1 MRLPEVYDA
10 PPPSLLLSLNGW
22 QSLAQPIGREWYEYT
37 FELPAGVG
45 ETGLNDVWLHFSQVT
60 TLPRP
65 NPETPPLD
73 ITAISAGEEV
83 GGFGHIFFN
92 GYEVSPNERG
102 YNVALRGVD
111 GELAVQS
118 FDTHLNPAEGEAL
131 TNFIRAATLP
141 QTLIVVA
148 AADEASLNLSEA
160 AVHELQHT
168 TGARGDLRGCFRCS
182 QALIRTADGQTLE
195 ALDPLRPVGITT
207 GLGLT
212 EPRVAAVVD
221 WVRVELLP

>member
-1 MRLPEVYDA
+1 
-10 PPPSLLLSLNGW
+10 
-22 QSLAQPIGREWYEYT
+22 
-37 FELPAGVG
+37 VG
-45 ETGLNDVWLHFSQVT
+45 TTVLNDVWLHFSLVT
-60 TLPRP
+60 TLPPP

-102 YNVALRGVD
+102 YNVALRQPD
-111 GELAVQS
+111 GELAVRS
-118 FDTHLNPAEGEAL
+118 FDTHLNPAAAEAL
-131 TNFIRAATLP
+131 TAFIQPATLS
-141 QTLIVVA
+141 QTSIAVA

-168 TGARGDLRGCFRCS
+168 SGARGDLRGCFRCS

>member
-1 MRLPEVYDA
+1 MGQD
-10 PPPSLLLSLNGW
+10 W
-22 QSLAQPIGREWYEYT
+22 HEYT

-45 ETGLNDVWLHFSQVT
+45 TTGLNDVWLHFSQVT
-60 TLPRP
+60 TLPPP

-102 YNVALRGVD
+102 YNVALRQPD
-111 GELAVQS
+111 GELAVRS
-118 FDTHLNPAEGEAL
+118 FDTHLNPAAAEAL
-131 TNFIRAATLP
+131 TAFIQPATLS
-141 QTLIVVA
+141 QTSIAVA

-168 TGARGDLRGCFRCS
+168 SGARGDLRGCFRCS